1 MESNKFIFTVTG
13 SDRPGIIALISKAL
27 KELDCNIENVSQ
39 VVFDNIFASIFLIA
53 GQSNLTKSYLLDFL
67 SEKISPFDLEVFA
80 KKIENKIE
88 KKEPAESEPFIIT
101 IQSPDKKKIL
111 VDITAFIAKYNINIR
126 SLSGV
131 FQDQDKENENIA
143 ILEVDVPKDISL
155 IKLKKEMNDVADRQ
169 CLKVNMQHKDIFSA
183 INRI

>member
-80 KKIENKIE
+80 KK
-88 KKEPAESEPFIIT
+88 
-101 IQSPDKKKIL
+101 
-111 VDITAFIAKYNINIR
+111 
-126 SLSGV
+126 
-131 FQDQDKENENIA
+131 
-143 ILEVDVPKDISL
+143 
-155 IKLKKEMNDVADRQ
+155 
-169 CLKVNMQHKDIFSA
+169 
-183 INRI
+183 